1 LQRVLFNMAAHGLAA
16 PVAGGVYLLTGGRI
30 GDLAVFSNLL
40 PMILAAVTFRIVNS
54 GLVVG
59 VVSLQTGQPALQ
71 VWRRNMSWISTPID
85 LLGMVLGGGG
95 MALGYQIAGILGAGV
110 FFLPLV
116 LTIYAYR
123 LYTAPTKAQMA
134 RLEQIIAER
143 TQELAKANEELKRLD
158 QAKTNFVSVI
168 NHEMRTPLT
177 AIYGYTELLLLRS
190 DVLSAEQ
197 RHMLSNVKDS
207 TQRLMELVNNLLDVS
222 RIEDGKLT
230 IVPEV
235 MEVLP
240 ALEKALAIVQPMADK
255 KHISM
260 QVDMAPA
267 LPAIWGDAK
276 RVSQILVNLLSN
288 AVKYTP
294 DTGIITVTAL
304 QNSTPSMVEIQVTDN
319 GIGIPSGLLPHIF
332 DRFSRVERTAIQHT
346 IGTGLGLSITKGLV
360 EAHGGNIWV
369 ESEEGHGTCFT
380 FTLPVAN

>member
-123 LYTAPTKAQMA
+123 LYTAQTKAQMA

>member
-1 LQRVLFNMAAHGLAA
+1 
-16 PVAGGVYLLTGGRI
+16 
-30 GDLAVFSNLL
+30 
-40 PMILAAVTFRIVNS
+40 
-54 GLVVG
+54 
-59 VVSLQTGQPALQ
+59 
-71 VWRRNMSWISTPID
+71 
-85 LLGMVLGGGG
+85 MVLGGGG

-123 LYTAPTKAQMA
+123 LYTAQTKAQMA

-294 DTGIITVTAL
+294 DTGVITVTAL